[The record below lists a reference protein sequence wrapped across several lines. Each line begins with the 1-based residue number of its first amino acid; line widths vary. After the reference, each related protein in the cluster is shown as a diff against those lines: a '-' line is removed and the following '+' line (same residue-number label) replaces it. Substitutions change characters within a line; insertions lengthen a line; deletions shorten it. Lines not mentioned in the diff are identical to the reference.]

1 MKIESLQNEKVKN
14 WHKLKEKKYRDATNT
29 FLIEED
35 HILSE
40 ALKHGVI
47 KEIITTEEK
56 HFENIP
62 TYEVTTEIMNKLKS
76 QVTIPKII
84 AVCEKLPQK
93 KVEGPVLFL
102 DGIQDPGNL
111 GTMIRSAV
119 AFDIPNIVLNEN
131 TVDLY
136 NPKVIRSTEGMLF
149 QINVIR
155 EQTKSFLEEMKQ
167 KGYQIIGTDVKKGEL
182 LETKKLG
189 SKTLFI
195 IGNEGN
201 GMSETSKSFCDSLI
215 KIPMNPA
222 CESLNASI
230 SASIIMYEYRK
241 CEKDE

>member
-14 WHKLKEKKYRDATNT
+14 WYKLKEKKYRDFTNT

-35 HILSE
+35 HILKE
-40 ALKHGVI
+40 ALKYGVI

-56 HFENIP
+56 HFKNIP
-62 TYEVTTEIMNKLKS
+62 TYEVTKEIMKKLKS

-93 KVEGPVLFL
+93 AIEGPILFL

-111 GTMIRSAV
+111 GAMIRSAV
-119 AFDIPNIVLNEN
+119 AFEIPNIVLNEN

-149 QINVIR
+149 QVNVLR
-155 EQTKSFLEEMKQ
+155 DETRPFLEKIKQ
-167 KGYQIIGTDVKKGEL
+167 KGYQIIGTDVRVGEH
-182 LETKKLG
+182 LEEKHLS

-201 GMSETSKSFCDSLI
+201 GMSEISKSYCDYFI
-215 KIPMNPA
+215 NIPINPT

-230 SASIIMYEYRK
+230 SASIIMYEYK
-241 CEKDE
+241 KKVKDE